1 MQKRTA
7 AIGILYTDYFPRA
20 SKRGGAW
27 MSALREQSN
36 IGGDRARDHHQ
47 LRHFRKPTAE
57 KPSLLS
63 LDEVRPCST
72 NSAMPCTACS
82 RIALSFALRHFG
94 GGRFVELP
102 SQIMENWAL
111 HPEVLKLY
119 ARHYETG
126 EPMRM
131 N

>member
-1 MQKRTA
+1 
-7 AIGILYTDYFPRA
+7 
-20 SKRGGAW
+20 
-27 MSALREQSN
+27 
-36 IGGDRARDHHQ
+36 
-47 LRHFRKPTAE
+47 
-57 KPSLLS
+57 
-63 LDEVRPCST
+63 
-72 NSAMPCTACS
+72 
-82 RIALSFALRHFG
+82 
-94 GGRFVELP
+94 LP